1 MGKVTSVLI
10 VLACSLYSETSFGM
24 NIAVYGDSTSEGWQ
38 LKQGVGRI
46 TENNVPALL
55 QQSLRK
61 AISNPVIVENKA
73 VGGTQA
79 SQLFMGL
86 DGKNKPWRDEMA
98 SSDADIV
105 VINFALNDSFYF
117 EKPKDGLASE
127 TPEAFRS
134 VINEMVFV
142 GKSFGKT
149 VVITQPN
156 PTCEPIRSKSLARY
170 VETLNS
176 VAQEQKVTIV
186 RHFDEISKQP
196 DWRDKLSDCLHPT
209 DEMYEDKANREYQ
222 VLLPVILDLER
233 SQIGT
238 Q

>member
-1 MGKVTSVLI
+1 MGKVTFALI

-55 QQSLRK
+55 QQNLRK
-61 AISNPVIVENKA
+61 AMSKPVIVKNKA

-86 DGKNKPWRDEMA
+86 DGKNKPWRNEMA
-98 SSDADIV
+98 SSDVDVV

-134 VINEMVFV
+134 IINEMVLIA
-142 GKSFGKT
+142 KSFGKT
-149 VVITQPN
+149 VVIAQPN
-156 PTCEPIRSKSLARY
+156 PTCEPLRSKSLAQY
-170 VETLNS
+170 VEALNS

-222 VLLPVILDLER
+222 ALLPIIRDLER
-233 SQIGT
+233 AQIGT